1 MQWLRQTLRARR
13 CAKAETAQV
22 KHVIWEIILRDFW
35 GYILRDRQLD
45 SRIILLG
52 RLRLDMSSRHTG
64 SDVFKFIS
72 WALYA

>member
-1 MQWLRQTLRARR
+1 MELANSFLA
-13 CAKAETAQV
+13 
-22 KHVIWEIILRDFW
+22 VIWEIILRDFW

-52 RLRLDMSSRHTG
+52 RLRLDISSRHTG